1 MNLVA
6 IRSLP
11 PVAGVALALGA
22 GVAVIEGG
30 LAVARAQ
37 TPTAAAAL
45 AQEPGREGVCA
56 MCGVVAAVR
65 APDARGD
72 GRTSYR
78 VTVRMADG
86 SYRTLAQPTPPTV
99 GVGDRVRIADGAVR
113 PEK

>member
-22 GVAVIEGG
+22 GVAVIEVG
-30 LAVARAQ
+30 LSAARAQ
-37 TPTAAAAL
+37 SPTAAVL
-45 AQEPGREGVCA
+45 VNEPARDGACA

-65 APDARGD
+65 SPDARGD

-78 VTVRMADG
+78 VTVRMTDG

-99 GVGDRVRIADGAVR
+99 GVGDRVRIADGAVIPDR
-113 PEK
+113 